1 MSQPAQPQGPAP
13 SAPTPNVP
21 PPAYPAASA
30 ARPAVSAPAPPRMT
44 PYERWSLVV
53 NVSGI
58 IAIVA
63 GLTYSARQIT
73 EMGRQTEN
81 AVLHSTLNNITDL
94 DKVMVDNAALRP
106 YFNAGKDIRPDH
118 PDYQKAEAIA
128 EMTLDV
134 FDIITRQRK
143 SFLQLWERTQTW
155 DIWIKESFISSP
167 LLRRYFEAKQQWY
180 GPKLMRLY
188 EEAKR
193 ERDSGNVR
201 KGG

>member
-1 MSQPAQPQGPAP
+1 
-13 SAPTPNVP
+13 
-21 PPAYPAASA
+21 
-30 ARPAVSAPAPPRMT
+30 MT

-58 IAIVA
+58 LAIVA
-63 GLTYSARQIT
+63 GLTYSGRQIT

-94 DKVMVDNAALRP
+94 DKVMVDNAGLRP

-155 DIWIKESFISSP
+155 DIWIKESFVSSP